1 MSRSGV
7 LFTGTLL
14 TMSCIITY
22 PTDSATSFTG
32 SWLDSSD
39 NDIKT
44 SSEPRYTVSDVITT
58 GQFGYVL
65 NLTISPLNCSDS
77 GVYRCLF
84 EVNSFLLPEASV
96 AIIVDGM

>member
-1 MSRSGV
+1 VSQRGV

-39 NDIKT
+39 IDIKT
-44 SSEPRYTVSDVITT
+44 SSEPRYTVSDIITT

-65 NLTISPLNCSDS
+65 NLMINPLNHSDS
-77 GVYRCLF
+77 GSYRCLF
-84 EVNSFLLPEASV
+84 RVNSLPLPKASI
-96 AIIVDGM
+96 AITVEGM